1 MPTSPESGFRGFPA
15 DALDFYAGLAKDN
28 TKAYWERRKP
38 TYENSVRAP
47 MEALLGSLPDG
58 FPPFRLMRPYRDVR
72 FTKDK
77 SLYKTEC
84 GASGWTDGGAG
95 YYLGLSADGFL
106 VGGGIY
112 QLGRDQLERFRAAVD
127 DRVERIGPGAAG
139 RAGRGGAAGRRT
151 RHGAAP
157 EDGTAGLPEGTPSA
171 GAAAMEGLCRHGLDQ
186 EQARHRIGPAGEL
199 GRRPAGSQ
207 QAADGTGSAST
218 SDRRRR
224 TAGPARPLTPAPPRP

>member
-28 TKAYWERRKP
+28 TKAYWERHKP

-58 FPPFRLMRPYRDVR
+58 FPPFRIMRPYRDVR

-127 DRVERIGPGAAG
+127 DESSGSVLEQLVA
-139 RAGRGGAAGRRT
+139 RAEAVQAGRRT
-151 RHGAAP
+151 RHGADP
-157 EDGTAGLPEGTPSA
+157 EDGTAGLSEGTPPA
-171 GAAAMEGLCRHGLDQ
+171 GAAAMEGLCHHGLDQ

-199 GRRPAGSQ
+199 GR
-207 QAADGTGSAST
+207 
-218 SDRRRR
+218 
-224 TAGPARPLTPAPPRP
+224 

>member
-58 FPPFRLMRPYRDVR
+58 FPPFRIMRPYRDVR

-95 YYLGLSADGFL
+95 FYLGLSADGFL

-127 DRVERIGPGAAG
+127 DESSGSVLEQLVARAEAVRLDVGPGMEPPLKTAP
-139 RAGRGGAAGRRT
+139 RGYPREHPRLELLQWKGCV
-151 RHGAAP
+151 
-157 EDGTAGLPEGTPSA
+157 
-171 GAAAMEGLCRHGLDQ
+171 AM
-186 EQARHRIGPAGEL
+186 
-199 GRRPAGSQ
+199 
-207 QAADGTGSAST
+207 AST
-218 SDRRRR
+218 RNKRVIGSGQLASWVVDRLE
-224 TAGPARPLTPAPPRP
+224 ASRPLMEWLGEHVGPTAEDRPGPRAR